1 MNGDARRAEREAA
14 YAKNPDQPIV
24 KRAQPSGHGGSA
36 GDPAGSGAAHRRP
49 KPVPVLLQKRK
60 APETESA

>member
-24 KRAQPSGHGGSA
+24 KRAQPIGHGGT
-36 GDPAGSGAAHRRP
+36 GDHAASGAAHRRQ